1 MLSKSNFFIRHKR
14 LLIIVAICVVI
25 VVSGAVV
32 IRLMKKTP
40 NAVYAR
46 ERKTVAV
53 SKGDISVSVSGSG
66 SIESA
71 STKNIASE
79 VAAKVT
85 EVNVAVGDK
94 VSKGDVLFQLDPS
107 SLETQIRN
115 KQKSITSLQKSV
127 NEYNEDISNLNVIS
141 DVSGYVSN
149 FKYVAGDSVS
159 KNTVLFQVTD
169 TSIFKLNTTFLYNA
183 SNPIS
188 VGNQAKI
195 FLADTYSYLY
205 GTVSHVSDKKD
216 YYEYG
221 GQVQEV
227 EIEVENPGYSLDGIQ
242 STSIIV
248 TTNNGTDIKAISS
261 ATFETQTPVSFKC
274 KTTGTVKETYIR
286 NGDFINVGDLIMLI
300 ENDDLSENLKEAK
313 TSLSDA
319 YTELNDIKDEYSF
332 YTITAP
338 IDGVVT
344 SVNVS
349 EGDYVRSE
357 STLAKLVNNYEIEF
371 EIDVDELDIL
381 DLEVGQEAK
390 VTIDAIEETSS
401 TPLIGRVSEI
411 ALEGTT
417 MSSVTSYPV
426 TISLTGNDD
435 IRMGMNCSAEIV
447 VKSAENVLVVP
458 VEAITTRKNK
468 YYVTMENGEEREVEV
483 GIYNENYIEIVSG
496 LTEGEKVMLP
506 ETVDGSSNTNKKE
519 KDNSSFGGFNMN
531 GGGMPNMGGDRPNMG
546 GGMPGGR

>member
-14 LLIIVAICVVI
+14 LITIMAICVVVIVSGI
-25 VVSGAVV
+25 VVVK
-32 IRLMKKTP
+32 LTKNMP
-40 NAVYAR
+40 NTVYAR
-46 ERKTVAV
+46 ERKSATV
-53 SKGDISVSVSGSG
+53 SKGNISVSVSGSG

-79 VAAKVT
+79 VSAKVT
-85 EVNVAVGDK
+85 KVNVSVGDK
-94 VSKGDVLFQLDPS
+94 VNKGDVLFQLDSS

-127 NEYNEDISNLNVIS
+127 NEYNEDISNLKMIS

-149 FKYVAGDSVS
+149 FKSVAGDSVS
-159 KNTVLFQVTD
+159 KNSVLFQVTD
-169 TSIFKLNTTFLYNA
+169 TSIFKLNTTFLYNEA
-183 SNPIS
+183 NPIT

-205 GTVSHVSDKKD
+205 GTVSYVSAQKD

-221 GQVQEV
+221 GQIQKV
-227 EIEVENPGYSLDGIQ
+227 EIEVENPGYSLEGIQ
-242 STSIIV
+242 SSNISV
-248 TTNNGTDIKAISS
+248 TTDKGTDIKATET
-261 ATFETQTPVSFKC
+261 ATFETATPVSFKC
-274 KTTGTVKETYIR
+274 KTTGTIKETYIR
-286 NGDFINVGDLIMLI
+286 NGDFVNVGDLIMLI

-319 YTELNDIKDEYSF
+319 YTELNDIKDDYSF

-338 IDGVVT
+338 IDGIVT

-349 EGDYVRSE
+349 EDDYVRSE
-357 STLAKLVNNYEIEF
+357 STLAKIVNNYEIEF
-371 EIDVDELDIL
+371 EIEVDELDIL
-381 DLEVGQEAK
+381 ELQVGQEAK

-401 TPLIGRVSEI
+401 IPLVGTVSEI

-417 MSSVTSYPV
+417 MSSVTTYPV

-435 IRMGMNCSAEIV
+435 IRMGMNCSAEII
-447 VKSAENVLVVP
+447 VKSAEDVLVVP
-458 VEAITTRKNK
+458 IEAINTKKNK
-468 YYVTMENGEEREVEV
+468 YYVTMESGEEREVEI
-483 GIYNENYIEIVSG
+483 GIYNEEYIEIVSG
-496 LTEGEKVMLP
+496 LTEGEKVILP
-506 ETVDGSSNTNKKE
+506 ETVSANSTNSKKE
-519 KDNSSFGGFNMN
+519 NDKSSFGGFNMN
-531 GGGMPNMGGDRPNMG
+531 GGNMPNMGGDRPNMG